1 MPVAMPT
8 DRFINIST
16 RHFLLGNAAHLVKK
30 GEKAMIIG
38 VATVRLY
45 APWVHSLKEK
55 RMVAKSL
62 MTRLQ
67 NKFNLSVAETDA
79 QDTHQ
84 TLVLSMACVAATTA
98 LADSM
103 LDAALA
109 FIEQNTDAQIT
120 FILREFR

>member
-1 MPVAMPT
+1 MAG
-8 DRFINIST
+8 I
-16 RHFLLGNAAHLVKK
+16 AAHFGKK
-30 GEKAMIIG
+30 GENAMIIG
-38 VATVRLY
+38 VATIKLY

-67 NKFNLSVAETDA
+67 NKFNISVAETDA
-79 QDTHQ
+79 QDIHQ
-84 TLVLSMACVAATTA
+84 TLVLSLACVAATTA

-120 FILREFR
+120 YVLREFR